1 MIIPANDQ
9 FSEQYLHSM
18 LSSLRVCQ
26 VDSITIFFQLSVHS
40 SETVIIGEE
49 ERLSYVHDNKEILVS
64 KALLSPTVSITLAV
78 SSALCKLL
86 QIETYFAG
94 TIACLLSQS
103 DEDGV
108 DNSIGGFDGIKL
120 LQLGNDSAFMNERLR
135 GIPGHLV
142 QERDLPYI
150 ESKPF
155 RIFRTGE
162 VVAYLTEDGEGPM
175 AYGKVLLAGDAIDA
189 GLRKIKVSTAPDNG
203 TSIDLL
209 STDVY
214 SFKSARE
221 MSSLSSIAMN
231 DSSPILVVEGDGTSG
246 NSYSSTTP
254 SVTAAAAPNHTSAA
268 VSRADL
274 MNTLNGLLHRLN
286 IPTDMQEGSLMDK
299 LVSLNETNAKL
310 EERLRQEVQSGIEG
324 REQMNKMTA
333 AIKCQIC
340 VTEEVSHVMAPCGHT
355 ICLTCLQQLP
365 RNKCPFCRTNINLK
379 VKFFT
384 SDNDTS

>member
-1 MIIPANDQ
+1 
-9 FSEQYLHSM
+9 
-18 LSSLRVCQ
+18 
-26 VDSITIFFQLSVHS
+26 
-40 SETVIIGEE
+40 
-49 ERLSYVHDNKEILVS
+49 
-64 KALLSPTVSITLAV
+64 
-78 SSALCKLL
+78 
-86 QIETYFAG
+86 
-94 TIACLLSQS
+94 
-103 DEDGV
+103 
-108 DNSIGGFDGIKL
+108 
-120 LQLGNDSAFMNERLR
+120 
-135 GIPGHLV
+135 
-142 QERDLPYI
+142 
-150 ESKPF
+150 
-155 RIFRTGE
+155 
-162 VVAYLTEDGEGPM
+162 
-175 AYGKVLLAGDAIDA
+175 
-189 GLRKIKVSTAPDNG
+189 
-203 TSIDLL
+203 
-209 STDVY
+209 
-214 SFKSARE
+214 
-221 MSSLSSIAMN
+221 MSSLSSIATN
-231 DSSPILVVEGDGTSG
+231 DSSPILVVEGDRTSG

-299 LVSLNETNAKL
+299 LVSLNETNAKP

-340 VTEEVSHVMAPCGHT
+340 HGRGQSRYGTCGHT